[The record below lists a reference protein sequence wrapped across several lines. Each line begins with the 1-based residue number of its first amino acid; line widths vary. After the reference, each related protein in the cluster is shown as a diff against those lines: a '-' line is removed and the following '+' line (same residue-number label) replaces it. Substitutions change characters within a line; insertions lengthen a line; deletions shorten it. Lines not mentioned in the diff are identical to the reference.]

1 MDKPRAISHFLYYLE
16 HHPALAGLESARVLL
31 GHTADY
37 EALTGA
43 IAEQAGE
50 HPRFRF
56 SARRLDL
63 ESTAALTSAITDSD
77 LYIFFYDSS
86 TLPNPRPDGPEFVRA
101 LQAVMAQNWK
111 KSLLFKDYGDYF
123 YDTFSVTPQRIAGLN
138 SHLIQRMSQATT
150 LSFTDENG
158 SRFETPLSSIKKWT
172 DINGVGNFDLAPGEI
187 ATHSEEINGHVKF
200 KGTFLSVAG
209 LSGRGQVAP
218 SESDTEHAIDTM
230 VEAVRLGNF
239 GRYAAYDVQGEPLAF
254 S

>member
-16 HHPALAGLESARVLL
+16 HHPALAGLDSAKVML

-50 HPRFRF
+50 HPRFQF

-63 ESTAALTSAITDSD
+63 ESTAALSAAIADSD

-101 LQAVMAQNWK
+101 LQVVMAENWK

-123 YDTFSVTPQRIAGLN
+123 YDTFSITPQRIAGLN

-150 LSFTDENG
+150 LSFKDDHG
-158 SRFETPLSSIKKWT
+158 SWFETPMSSIKKWT
-172 DINGVGNFDLAPGEI
+172 DINGVGNFDLAP
-187 ATHSEEINGHVKF
+187 AKSPPTAK
-200 KGTFLSVAG
+200 LSTA
-209 LSGRGQVAP
+209 
-218 SESDTEHAIDTM
+218 M
-230 VEAVRLGNF
+230 
-239 GRYAAYDVQGEPLAF
+239 
-254 S
+254 